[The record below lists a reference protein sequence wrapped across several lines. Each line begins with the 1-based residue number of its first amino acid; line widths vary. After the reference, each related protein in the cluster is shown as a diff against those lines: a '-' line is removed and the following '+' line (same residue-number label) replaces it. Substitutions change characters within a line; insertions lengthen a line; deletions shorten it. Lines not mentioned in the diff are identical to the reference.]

1 MYFLTDSK
9 LLYLRM
15 FAFLNQIPIVHYE
28 GGDVTSGGTFDDK
41 IRHAISQ
48 ISDYHLV
55 TNKFSFRNLKN
66 RY

>member
-1 MYFLTDSK
+1 
-9 LLYLRM
+9 M

-55 TNKFSFRNLKN
+55 TNKFSFRNLKKIGID
-66 RY
+66 RKYY